1 MTTASLTSPDTLV
14 ARSASSTERLLLACG
29 VAAAPIF
36 LGATVIQA
44 ATRDGFDPV
53 VHPLSLLSLGD
64 LGWIQIA
71 NFVVSGL
78 LALAGAAGLRRAY
91 ADGPGSTWGPRLF
104 GLYGIALVWGGVFV
118 ADPAFGYPAGTPDG
132 APAEQSWHSVLH
144 AFAAPGAVLTLLVAC
159 FVLARRFA
167 RQGRT
172 GWRVACY
179 VVPVLSLA
187 LSGASFGVADYRW
200 MLAGGGIIW
209 LWASAVS
216 LEAFRSGR

>member
-1 MTTASLTSPDTLV
+1 MTTASLASSATVV
-14 ARSASSTERLLLACG
+14 ARSASSVERRLLACG

-36 LGATVIQA
+36 VGATILQA

-53 VHPLSLLSLGD
+53 VHPLSLLSLSD

-78 LALAGAAGLRRAY
+78 LAIAGAVGLRRAY
-91 ADGPGSTWGPRLF
+91 ADGPGAKWGPILF

-118 ADPAFGYPAGTPDG
+118 SDPAFGYPIGTPDG
-132 APAEQSWHSVLH
+132 APAEQSWHSILH
-144 AFAAPGAVLTLLVAC
+144 AFAAPGAVLTLFAAC

-167 RQGRT
+167 REGRT

-200 MLAGGGIIW
+200 MLAGGGLIW

-216 LEAFRSGR
+216 LQALRDR